1 MEIFI
6 FALNYFEN
14 NFVVLVLNAKKNF
27 KKKLNSFLNAK

>member
-14 NFVVLVLNAKKNF
+14 NFVVLVLNAKK
-27 KKKLNSFLNAK
+27 KKTLKRNLIHF

>member
-14 NFVVLVLNAKKNF
+14 NFVVLVLNAKNF

>member
-14 NFVVLVLNAKKNF
+14 NFVVLVLNAKK
-27 KKKLNSFLNAK
+27 KKKNLKRNLIHF